1 MFPLGTVLLPGTP
14 LALHVFEPRYREM
27 VRTCLDGDR
36 SFGVVMIER
45 GSEVGGGDVRS
56 DVGTRAH
63 LVEVAAT
70 PDGRYRLLA
79 VGGERLR
86 VLRWLD
92 DDPHPWAEVEAW
104 PDPPVADAD
113 AHRGALDEVTARLDR
128 VRALQVD
135 LGEPPAPVPATT
147 DGGLTPEAATHRLA
161 ACLPVGP
168 FDRQR
173 LLASPDGASRL
184 ALAVRLLDDLTAELE
199 ARADLA

>member
-1 MFPLGTVLLPGTP
+1 VQQAELPN
-14 LALHVFEPRYREM
+14 
-27 VRTCLDGDR
+27 
-36 SFGVVMIER
+36 GV
-45 GSEVGGGDVRS
+45 
-56 DVGTRAH
+56 
-63 LVEVAAT
+63 
-70 PDGRYRLLA
+70 RLLA
-79 VGGERLR
+79 CLGADRFR